1 MFVVCAHVCV
11 HICTCVC
18 VGGEKSRQ
26 WEKIHYKEERDF

>member
-1 MFVVCAHVCV
+1 MFVGVCAHVCV

-26 WEKIHYKEERDF
+26 WEKIH